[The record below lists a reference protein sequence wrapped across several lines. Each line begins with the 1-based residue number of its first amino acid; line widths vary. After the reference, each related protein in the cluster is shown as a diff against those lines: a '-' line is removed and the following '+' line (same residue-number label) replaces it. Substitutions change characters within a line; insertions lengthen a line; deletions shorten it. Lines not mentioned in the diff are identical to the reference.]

1 MVKKLD
7 MSQQCVL
14 TAQKANSVLGFINR
28 GMAAGREKGCSPPL
42 CPCEAP
48 PAVLRPGLGPP
59 AQEGCR
65 AAGTAPE
72 ESTEMLRGLEHLS
85 YEDRLRELGLFTL
98 EKRRLQ
104 GDLPVLEGSF

>member
-1 MVKKLD
+1 

-59 AQEGCR
+59 AQEGCGALGAIPR
-65 AAGTAPE
+65 AQYPSHAEGPRPGH
-72 ESTEMLRGLEHLS
+72 STPDGASQEPHS
-85 YEDRLRELGLFTL
+85 
-98 EKRRLQ
+98 
-104 GDLPVLEGSF
+104 PC